1 VEDLTLLQQVLIFG
15 GIPGT
20 VTLILMLAVLA
31 PGWTRAGRY
40 RPGEPWNY
48 EPVLINASVAT
59 DVQEAIEGTATGE
72 LDIPGTSGMS
82 GISSGL
88 VITAEGGASAR
99 W

>member
-1 VEDLTLLQQVLIFG
+1 MILVLV
-15 GIPGT
+15 GIPGA
-20 VTLILMLAVLA
+20 VILILTLAILA

-48 EPVLINASVAT
+48 APVLINASVAT
-59 DVQEAIEGTATGE
+59 DVKQAIEATATGE
-72 LDIPGTSGMS
+72 LDTP

-88 VITAEGGASAR
+88 ITTAEGGASAR

>member
-1 VEDLTLLQQVLIFG
+1 VLQQVLIFG
-15 GIPGT
+15 AIPGA
-20 VTLILMLAVLA
+20 VVLIAMLAILA

-59 DVQEAIEGTATGE
+59 DVKQAIEATATGG
-72 LDIPGTSGMS
+72 LDTPE
-82 GISSGL
+82 ISSGL
-88 VITAEGGASAR
+88 VVTAEGGASSR